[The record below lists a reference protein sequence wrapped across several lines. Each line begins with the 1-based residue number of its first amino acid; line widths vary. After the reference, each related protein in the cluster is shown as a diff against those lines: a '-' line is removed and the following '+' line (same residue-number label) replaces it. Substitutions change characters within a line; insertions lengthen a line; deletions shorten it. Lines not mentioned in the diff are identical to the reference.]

1 MYYIKPYL
9 RERKFN
15 IAGLAKTMGMSPQR
29 FNHHLMPKED
39 LSLNFISS
47 LAEIIN
53 VPIFELI
60 DRVKMPHQE
69 ELEMIPPPPHQ
80 E

>member
-15 IAGLAKTMGMSPQR
+15 IAGLAKEMGMSPQR

-39 LSLNFISS
+39 LSLNFINS
-47 LAEIIN
+47 LAELIDIP
-53 VPIFELI
+53 VFELI
-60 DRVKMPHQE
+60 ERVKMAQE
-69 ELEMIPPPPHQ
+69 ESQMNPQ

>member
-1 MYYIKPYL
+1 MYHIKPYL

-60 DRVKMPHQE
+60 DRVKMPHQK
-69 ELEMIPPPPHQ
+69 ELEMIPPLHH

>member
-60 DRVKMPHQE
+60 DRVKMPHKE
-69 ELEMIPPPPHQ
+69 ELKMIPPPHH

>member
-1 MYYIKPYL
+1 MYHIKPYL

-15 IAGLAKTMGMSPQR
+15 IAGLAKEMGMSPQR

-47 LAEIIN
+47 LAQLIN
-53 VPIFELI
+53 IPVFELVE
-60 DRVKMPHQE
+60 RVKMVQE
-69 ELEMIPPPPHQ
+69 EMHISPQ